1 MAGHVDWK
9 SIKRVSRSTQDSLRA
24 FLNGEAKVLLFATA
38 LAFVVMSALFFLP
51 AFGIRDVAD
60 MDIVAKVVLPG
71 QLLIVI
77 FIVGTL
83 ANGLIHLL
91 RINWPRNGANDR
103 KRRIK

>member
-1 MAGHVDWK
+1 M
-9 SIKRVSRSTQDSLRA
+9 SSSTQENLKS
-24 FLNGEAKVLLFATA
+24 FLHGETKVLLFAGV
-38 LAFVVMSALFFLP
+38 LAFVAMSALFFLP

-60 MDIVAKVVLPG
+60 MEIVAKVVLPG

>member
-1 MAGHVDWK
+1 M
-9 SIKRVSRSTQDSLRA
+9 SFSTQENLKS
-24 FLNGEAKVLLFATA
+24 FLHGETKVLLFSGA
-38 LAFVVMSALFFLP
+38 LAFVAMSALFFLP

-77 FIVGTL
+77 FIVGTV

-91 RINWPRNGANDR
+91 RINWPRNSENDR

>member
-1 MAGHVDWK
+1 VSLSTRESLK
-9 SIKRVSRSTQDSLRA
+9 S
-24 FLNGEAKVLLFATA
+24 FLNGETKVFLFAAA
-38 LAFVVMSALFFLP
+38 LAFVAMSALFFLP

-77 FIVGTL
+77 FVVGTV
-83 ANGLIHLL
+83 ANALIHLF
-91 RINWPRNGANDR
+91 RINWPRNQSNDR

>member
-1 MAGHVDWK
+1 MAGHIDRK
-9 SIKRVSRSTQDSLRA
+9 SYQRMSFSTQENLKS
-24 FLNGEAKVLLFATA
+24 FLHGETKV

-77 FIVGTL
+77 FVVGTV

-91 RINWPRNGANDR
+91 RINWPRNRANDR
-103 KRRIK
+103 KTRIK